1 MNYEFSPDKLKIR
14 EIYRSASLDQY
25 KNIPMK
31 SEKIKAIYGDE
42 LKFQQ
47 EVKDRPI
54 VFASYVESMDGKLAY
69 ADNSDAFYIARK
81 NMLCG
86 NGKDVDFWILNMLR
100 GVCDAAV
107 IGGNTLNI
115 DSDYSMYCLDE
126 EIVKDRIEAGYD
138 KYPIQ
143 VITSLNCEEIDFEHK
158 LLNQTQIP
166 KILATSHQGLE
177 RIREKCRNFVDI
189 SANPEK
195 FEELMHSDVLP
206 VIITGSGGETDACEL
221 MKKLKRMG
229 VDFLLIESPGYGHHL
244 ISKKLLD
251 EIFFNFSCVYIGGHD
266 TMTMGKAFKGFTS
279 ENHPHAQVLS
289 IHAFND
295 YYFYFRY
302 AMNYEGFDEGAL

>member
-1 MNYEFSPDKLKIR
+1 MSYEFSPEKLKIR
-14 EIYRSASLDQY
+14 QIYKSDSLDDYQY
-25 KNIPMK
+25 IPMK
-31 SEKIKAIYGDE
+31 SEKIKQIYGDE
-42 LKFQQ
+42 LRFQQ
-47 EVKDRPI
+47 KFEKRPI
-54 VFASYVESMDGKLAY
+54 IFASYVESMDGKLAY

-86 NGKDVDFWILNMLR
+86 HGKDVDFWILNMLR

-115 DSDYSMYCLDE
+115 DPEYTMHCFDE
-126 EIVKDRIEAGYD
+126 DLIKDRMDAGYS

-143 VITSLNCEEIDFEHK
+143 VITSLNCEEIDFGHK
-158 LLNQTQIP
+158 LLNQREIP
-166 KILATSHQGLE
+166 KILTTSQEGLRRMKQKCE
-177 RIREKCRNFVDI
+177 RFEDI
-189 SANPEK
+189 TENPQK
-195 FEELMHSDVLP
+195 FKELMYTDILP
-206 VIITGSGGETDACEL
+206 VIVTGSGGQSDAEEL
-221 MKKLKRMG
+221 MRKLKKLG
-229 VDFLLIESPGYGHHL
+229 VELLLIESPGYGHHL
-244 ISKKLLD
+244 ISKKLMD